1 MQATHLSSSN
11 LVGVGPN
18 GSKFNVHNG
27 MHGLLGEA
35 SEAGSSYSDE
45 ILAAIEA
52 GKAAFGDAVPEVVYT
67 GHSLGGGLATICR
80 CIHHFRPGL
89 LSLLPSPSPPSPP
102 SLSLSPSLA
111 VFPSVCHWLS
121 VSRAL
126 LLSRSLARSLSL
138 TPTHAPFF
146 CRRHFQLQRKCGN
159 LRGAAGGGQVPCKH
173 KSLVLKSPDH
183 FL

>member
-89 LSLLPSPSPPSPP
+89 LSLLPSLSPPSPP

-126 LLSRSLARSLSL
+126 LLARSLSFSYTHPRTL
-138 TPTHAPFF
+138 FLQAAFPTAT
-146 CRRHFQLQRKCGN
+146 
-159 LRGAAGGGQVPCKH
+159 QVW
-173 KSLVLKSPDH
+173 
-183 FL
+183 